1 MSFSSSLIVR
11 ATCLALPLFLTACS
25 SEHGVSLVETQHP
38 IVNIESSIAN
48 QIAVNAAKKNIQFTN
63 LTDTAIQLKYGLFW
77 YDKQGVTQLAL
88 SQLSPAFYPLQL
100 SSKQQ
105 KTLKLTPP
113 TVNSVSYRL
122 VVMPAQSN

>member
-25 SEHGVSLVETQHP
+25 SQQGVTLVEARHP

-48 QIAVNAAKKNIQFTN
+48 QIAISAAKTNIQFTN
-63 LTDTAIQLKYGLFW
+63 LSDRAIQLKYGLFW

-88 SQLSPAFYPLQL
+88 NQLSPAFYQLQL

-113 TVNSVSYRL
+113 TVDSVNYRL
-122 VVMPAQSN
+122 VVMPEQSN